1 MTALWPSLMKA
12 VESSSDR
19 WGIADISRRIRAKE
33 LYCLAIWKDD
43 LICGS
48 LVLQPTVIEGMSGI
62 NILGLNS
69 DGFSI
74 DDWKEAISILCDML
88 RTANVKTLMA
98 VSDNPRVIE
107 IMKADDWRLRTVGSR
122 EV

>member
-1 MTALWPSLMKA
+1 M
-12 VESSSDR
+12 
-19 WGIADISRRIRAKE
+19 
-33 LYCLAIWKDD
+33 YCLAIWKDD